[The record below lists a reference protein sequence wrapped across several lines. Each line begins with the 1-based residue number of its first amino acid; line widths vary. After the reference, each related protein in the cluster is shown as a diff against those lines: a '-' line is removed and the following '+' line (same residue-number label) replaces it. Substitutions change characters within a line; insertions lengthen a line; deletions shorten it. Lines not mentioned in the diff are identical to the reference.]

1 MHHLKGFPMRTTLN
15 IDDALL
21 KEAQRLTGI
30 QERTAVIH
38 EGLRLLVQREA
49 SRRLARM
56 GGTQPQLRP
65 IPRRRPKRS

>member
-1 MHHLKGFPMRTTLN
+1 MRTTLN

>member
-1 MHHLKGFPMRTTLN
+1 MRTTLN
-15 IDDALL
+15 LDDALL